1 MSSLGILF
9 FSGPYQ
15 SQAPQTVIK
24 LANAALDK
32 GYGVQIFCYMDAVNS
47 VLENQKKIE
56 GIFNIEKGFEVQI
69 FCYMDA
75 VNSVLENQKKI
86 EGIFNIEKGF
96 DEIVKKG
103 AIIRLCAL
111 CLFVRGTA
119 KSIMKRKDSKGII
132 KKGGT
137 PDMEK
142 IIKET
147 DRFVV
152 IC

>member
-56 GIFNIEKGFEVQI
+56 GIFNIEKGF
-69 FCYMDA
+69 
-75 VNSVLENQKKI
+75 
-86 EGIFNIEKGF
+86 

-119 KSIMKRKDSKGII
+119 KYIMKRKDSKGII

-147 DRFVV
+147 DKFVV